1 MRAVLCLMLE
11 DISVAKAQ
19 IVRLSGDL
27 TLLKTCLSR
36 ASISF
41 SPLSL
46 PRIPTGQLAFYIV
59 SVNSVRCICGLL
71 NERSNVSGW
80 SYYCSWPCL
89 AYAQV
94 SVYQSR
100 VDKSI

>member
-1 MRAVLCLMLE
+1 MRAVLCLMME

-19 IVRLSGDL
+19 IVHLSGDL

-46 PRIPTGQLAFYIV
+46 PRIPTAQLGLYTV
-59 SVNSVRCICGLL
+59 SFNSV
-71 NERSNVSGW
+71 
-80 SYYCSWPCL
+80 
-89 AYAQV
+89 
-94 SVYQSR
+94 
-100 VDKSI
+100 